1 MHNYRMFGRTG
12 EGTFSEVLRCQCL
25 ADSKFYACKKMK
37 QRYDSI
43 DQVNKLREIQALRK
57 LNPHPNIIGLKEV
70 VFDPRTGT
78 LALIF
83 ELMDMN
89 VYELIKGA
97 DSLFYA

>member
-1 MHNYRMFGRTG
+1 MFGRTG

-37 QRYDSI
+37 QRYDRYAFCYIAEVCEFYFVHFVCSI

-70 VFDPRTGT
+70 I
-78 LALIF
+78 L
-83 ELMDMN
+83 
-89 VYELIKGA
+89 
-97 DSLFYA
+97 